1 MKKIN
6 YFIRPFAIV
15 LFTAFSFTAI
25 AGEKNPTD
33 TAVPVEMK
41 FAGMINEQPVFQ
53 LSFSGTPEL
62 NDFTIIVLD
71 EQNNVLYRENARGEQ
86 FSKKFLL
93 NTDEIGDQT
102 LRFEIYC
109 TDNKRS
115 VSYEVNRQTRFV
127 QDIAIRKFK

>member
-1 MKKIN
+1 MIA
-6 YFIRPFAIV
+6 F
-15 LFTAFSFTAI
+15 LFLAAFSLPAV
-25 AGEKNPTD
+25 AARNNNPID

-41 FAGMINEQPVFQ
+41 FAGLINDKPVFQ
-53 LSFSGTPEL
+53 LDFSGTTEL

-71 EQNNVLYRENARGEQ
+71 KDGNTLYRETVRGEQ
-86 FSKKFLL
+86 FTKKFLL
-93 NTDEIGDQT
+93 NTDEIGDDT

-115 VSYEVNRQTRFV
+115 VSFEVNRQTRFV